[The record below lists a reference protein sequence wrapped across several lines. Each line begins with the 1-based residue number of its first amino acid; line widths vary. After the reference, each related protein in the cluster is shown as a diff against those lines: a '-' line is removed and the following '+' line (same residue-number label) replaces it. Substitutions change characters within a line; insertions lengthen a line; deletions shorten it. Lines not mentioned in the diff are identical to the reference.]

1 MPATSELLSRFI
13 NRKRSLQG
21 IDFGIQND
29 AVSRLQLFNLS
40 GIDYQG
46 QASSGYGHQGL
57 NVKIRLTLDLF
68 DFLFPLIPLPGL
80 SAGVSLD
87 TTGDWLKEHF
97 VLIQRFPQA
106 LYRYH
111 RATNPRTG
119 QLETVARP
127 VWTTTAPI
135 CLLGLEGNSGSVK
148 LGAGVSGGAQ
158 IPFPA
163 LGDELGIDVSVTA
176 DASVGLTGKFI
187 RLREAYTGA
196 FPSPADV
203 NLGFHSGLE
212 QVVENLFSYTDR
224 PLQKQQIDDWIADIV
239 NNWLRAKQPP
249 STPQGSG
256 QPKSGPVIKERKRDF
271 FKRQLSKIPL
281 AAASEAVQS
290 GLNEWVFSLVNLELR
305 LPVFSSLLSRWQ
317 SQPSTGSLLDKLD
330 QLRVYILQTPTDP
343 QNFPQAE
350 KMAALRQIQ
359 AYVTLLKK
367 SYSRIDPPA
376 APGLVQAEGSLFN
389 LFSFSGGANAA
400 AGVTAAAGV
409 ELPLIPGAGI
419 AIAASGGVG
428 ALANASVDIQ
438 RIACRYQS
446 RLVGGTSPLFFT
458 QDTWITYRRTTAD
471 ASAFA
476 QVDLAPLSYEQQVSR
491 QMFYQSMSY
500 VSTALYWTPTTSPYV
515 IPEQRSGLRIGMS
528 VAVRRLIH
536 YARAQAAGQ
545 PVTLTGQPLTN
556 ISGPIIRNLA
566 ITQLQFDQFLVGAQ
580 FATLDENQEGFPK
593 YVFLEAAFRFP
604 AGFPVYLKDNRQE
617 PKSTGPKRMLG
628 DRQNLN
634 GRLESLRLRIRMS
647 DVETNQT
654 PLFKLGFPLIRS
666 RMDIDLSRVRG
677 AGQEGMFDYYVY
689 WYGNPVFNTDPAQA
703 SLAQETAIPPVLLLH
718 Q

>member
-1 MPATSELLSRFI
+1 M
-13 NRKRSLQG
+13 
-21 IDFGIQND
+21 
-29 AVSRLQLFNLS
+29 
-40 GIDYQG
+40 
-46 QASSGYGHQGL
+46 
-57 NVKIRLTLDLF
+57 
-68 DFLFPLIPLPGL
+68 
-80 SAGVSLD
+80 
-87 TTGDWLKEHF
+87 
-97 VLIQRFPQA
+97 
-106 LYRYH
+106 
-111 RATNPRTG
+111 
-119 QLETVARP
+119 
-127 VWTTTAPI
+127 
-135 CLLGLEGNSGSVK
+135 
-148 LGAGVSGGAQ
+148 
-158 IPFPA
+158 
-163 LGDELGIDVSVTA
+163 
-176 DASVGLTGKFI
+176 
-187 RLREAYTGA
+187 
-196 FPSPADV
+196 
-203 NLGFHSGLE
+203 GFHSGLE

-224 PLQKQQIDDWIADIV
+224 PLQKQQIDDWIADMV

-290 GLNEWVFSLVNLELR
+290 ANEWVFSLVNLELR

-389 LFSFSGGANAA
+389 LFSFSGAQMQRPGYR
-400 AGVTAAAGV
+400 GSRGGTA
-409 ELPLIPGAGI
+409 LIPGAGI

-500 VSTALYWTPTTSPYV
+500 VSTALYWAPTTSPTSS
-515 IPEQRSGLRIGMS
+515 PNNGADCGLGCPWRCGASFTTPGRRQR
-528 VAVRRLIH
+528 V
-536 YARAQAAGQ
+536 
-545 PVTLTGQPLTN
+545 
-556 ISGPIIRNLA
+556 NL
-566 ITQLQFDQFLVGAQ
+566 
-580 FATLDENQEGFPK
+580 
-593 YVFLEAAFRFP
+593 
-604 AGFPVYLKDNRQE
+604 
-617 PKSTGPKRMLG
+617 S
-628 DRQNLN
+628 
-634 GRLESLRLRIRMS
+634 
-647 DVETNQT
+647 
-654 PLFKLGFPLIRS
+654 
-666 RMDIDLSRVRG
+666 
-677 AGQEGMFDYYVY
+677 
-689 WYGNPVFNTDPAQA
+689 
-703 SLAQETAIPPVLLLH
+703 H
-718 Q
+718 